1 MIWWLRVRRAHTVL
15 AGSVGV
21 FLLLMCLVRDN
32 DIVLPAFSLGA
43 DNDVAL
49 AAFPPLLV
57 AGGLAHCLDSRLA
70 SAELSGLRPVRWMD
84 SALVV
89 AASGAVLGGAAGA
102 GVLLDSG
109 AAAQAGRN
117 AAFLT
122 GLLLLGRGFTGRSAV
137 VLPVAWVFVVV
148 FFGRASAHS
157 YHGWAVTGQAASSG
171 SAAAV
176 TAAVFAAGA
185 AVNHYLSR
193 KAP

>member
-1 MIWWLRVRRAHTVL
+1 VIWWLRVRRAHSVL
-15 AGSVGV
+15 APSAGA

-32 DIVLPAFSLGA
+32 DIALPAFSLGA

-49 AAFPPLLV
+49 AFFPPLIV
-57 AGGLAHCLDSRLA
+57 VGAVGHCLDSRLA
-70 SAELSGLRPVRWMD
+70 SAEPAGLRPVRWMD
-84 SALVV
+84 TALVV
-89 AASGAVLGGAAGA
+89 AATGVVVGGAAAAGA
-102 GVLLDSG
+102 FLDSA

-171 SAAAV
+171 RAAAV
-176 TAAVFAAGA
+176 TAAVFAAGVV
-185 AVNHYLSR
+185 VNHYLSR